1 MFVRNMGLQEQLLSE
16 QVGLL
21 FVSGHTCVENDLTTA
36 GFFFLIDEVA
46 LDAAWVKETLVAW
59 SPDRDIIRPSTED
72 GPGDT
77 KGIGDPANFTLVAI
91 HGILIFYT

>member
-1 MFVRNMGLQEQLLSE
+1 MGLQEQLLSE

-72 GPGDT
+72 GLETPR
-77 KGIGDPANFTLVAI
+77 ASETLP
-91 HGILIFYT
+91 ILLWLPYMAF